1 MGHMQFLGLLK
12 TKYRDKADGLY
23 KEIKERVKS
32 SLDSGASTILA
43 SFMGFVAFASGSN
56 EFTQFL
62 AQAGFTLLA
71 EFLVNSKDK
80 SADDLVEE
88 IKNSEELKKELA
100 KVVCEIVTDKDYY
113 NVADKNWINSFLLDM
128 RREVKDIEK
137 VVEEAERRLTQI
149 LFNESGLRR
158 LSAHELTDEES
169 KNEFK
174 EWLNG
179 FSFGLAAI
187 YHNKDYRREIVDDVK
202 NKLEEK
208 GRAIIVGESGTS
220 KTTIWMRVICEYL
233 KDGFDVLY
241 NEGSEIDFEKAK
253 DYIQSLGSDKV
264 LIAVD
269 NAHIIDNSPI
279 YRLIY
284 GKVTTLKIKYLLT
297 IREPDFDRFVHEHIS
312 ELDEPT
318 REAIYKFQGELSHLR
333 IEAKSFSKVDVKRFY
348 EKYGKVLNDNEID
361 TIFRETDG
369 NPIIVRFLMTGNGL
383 SKHVRDRHDKFIKN
397 DKNKIVAMLV
407 CTLLD
412 LGFKPADEDII
423 QKLEISQDIYYLD
436 QATLRQ
442 KDKKW
447 AVIHHLWALEWL
459 SYLFNNG
466 STPNHVYRLR
476 VQYLRDALDKISN
489 LKNDVL
495 ILSSISSLFQAS
507 VKGKID
513 IYWLLNELKVDEY
526 FEKLSDNKGKVDAYT
541 LIVGSAFSN
550 LGKNEEGII
559 FFDKSIELDPYF
571 ASAWS
576 NKGAAFFD
584 LGKNEE
590 AIECIDKAIELNPYS
605 AQAWN
610 NKGSVFVKLGRN
622 EKAIECADK
631 AIELESNFAEAW
643 HIKGSA
649 YVAEGKHDEE
659 AIKCFDK
666 AIELNPFLVDAWHNK
681 GVAFSNLNNM
691 DEAIKCFDKAIEFK
705 SNFAEAWN
713 NKGAALGN
721 LGKHE
726 EAINCFDKAINLKS
740 NYAKAWNNKGAAF
753 RNLNRY
759 EDAIKCYTKAYILK
773 DCLTNDDIKLL
784 HNQILQ
790 LAEFVLKFNCSNI
803 DTDLLLVYSSN
814 RIDKNLARGIID
826 ELIKI
831 DPDLSELRDE
841 LGLGQ

>member
-1 MGHMQFLGLLK
+1 MQFFELLK
-12 TKYRDKADGLY
+12 SNYKDKAQNLY
-23 KEIKERVKS
+23 EEIKERVKTS
-32 SLDSGASTILA
+32 IDNGTSTILA
-43 SFMGFVAFASGSN
+43 SLMSFVFVSGST
-56 EFTQFL
+56 EAQFL
-62 AQAGFTLLA
+62 TGAGFTLLA

-80 SADDLVEE
+80 SSEELIEE
-88 IKNSEELKKELA
+88 IKGNEELKKELA
-100 KVVCEIVTDKDYY
+100 RAICEIVTDKDF
-113 NVADKNWINSFLLDM
+113 VKAEDKNWINSLILDM
-128 RREVKDIEK
+128 RREVKGIEK
-137 VVEEAERRLTQI
+137 VVKEAEGRLTQI

-174 EWLNG
+174 DWLNG
-179 FSFGLAAI
+179 FSFGLSAI
-187 YHNKDYRREIVDDVK
+187 YHNKDYRRELVDDVK

-208 GRAIIVGESGTS
+208 GKAIIVGESGTS

-253 DYIQSLGSDKV
+253 DYIQSLGSDRI

-269 NAHIIDNSPI
+269 NAHIKDNSPI

-284 GKVTTLKIKYLLT
+284 GKVTTQLRIKYLLT
-297 IREPDFDRFVHEHIS
+297 IREPDFDRFVTDHIS

-318 REAIYKFQGELSHLR
+318 REAIYKFQDELRHLR
-333 IEAKSFSKVDVKRFY
+333 IEAKSFSKIEVKKFY
-348 EKYGKVLNDNEID
+348 EKYGKILNYNEID
-361 TIFRETDG
+361 TIFRETNG

-447 AVIHHLWALEWL
+447 VVIHHLWALEWL

-740 NYAKAWNNKGAAF
+740 NYAKAWNDKGAAF

-773 DCLTNDDIKLL
+773 DYLTNKDIKLL
-784 HNQILQ
+784 HDEILQ
-790 LAEFVLKFNCSNI
+790 LAEFVLKFNCSDI
-803 DTDLLLVYSSN
+803 DSDLLLVYSSI
-814 RIDKNLARGIID
+814 RIDINLAREIID
-826 ELIKI
+826 EFIKI
-831 DPDLSELRDE
+831 DPELSELRDK
-841 LGLGQ
+841 LGFEKQ